1 MSGGEG
7 PPRGARIN
15 EPRVSSEGTLDGL
28 GSCAPKEA
36 GDGDGDGDG
45 SSAVGRCAL
54 SRGEEWLKFVDR
66 FRRLRNARFSWI
78 CSGGLSTAVLG
89 R

>member
-1 MSGGEG
+1 VDQRAQGEL
-7 PPRGARIN
+7 R
-15 EPRVSSEGTLDGL
+15 GTLDGL
-28 GSCAPKEA
+28 GSCAHKEA

-45 SSAVGRCAL
+45 PSAVGRCAL